1 MNQQPQQEEQKSA
14 LEQFGIDLTAVAR
27 SGKLDP
33 VIGRD
38 AEIRRVS
45 QVLSRRTKNNPVLI
59 GEPGVGKTAV
69 VEGLAQRIVAGDVP
83 ESLKGKT
90 LISLD
95 LSAMVAG
102 SKFRGEFEE
111 RLKAV
116 LKEIQDSDGQ
126 VITFVDELHTLVG
139 AGAAEGSMDASNML
153 KPMLARGELRL
164 IGATTLDEYRERI
177 EKDSALERRF
187 QQVFVGEPSVEDTV
201 AILYNF
207 PSNPTGG
214 TLNESQRDQLLE
226 FAKRHNLWIISD
238 EVYDRIVF
246 DGPHVSFM
254 GTDYD
259 RVLVVNSFSKT
270 FAMTGWRMGYIA
282 STNREAM
289 QQIIKMQYYITACS
303 NDAMQYAILTAMN
316 EARDYPNILAEE
328 FRQRCN
334 LIVNRLNAMPGVEC
348 HKPKGAIYVFPKVNV
363 PNMTSQEVAME
374 LLRDGVLC
382 SPGSAFG
389 PSGEGHLRFAYTI
402 SQEDISKGM
411 DIVQKTLLR
420 LQSNE

>member
-1 MNQQPQQEEQKSA
+1 MGTFSDRALSIQPTGVRKMFDLAGDDVIS
-14 LEQFGIDLTAVAR
+14 FGL
-27 SGKLDP
+27 
-33 VIGRD
+33 
-38 AEIRRVS
+38 
-45 QVLSRRTKNNPVLI
+45 
-59 GEPGVGKTAV
+59 GEPDFQPPPVAIEAFHQAMLDGRNKYTTTAGLPELRQKIAESWDSYQSGMDESNICITMSGTNALLNLFLTLV
-69 VEGLAQRIVAGDVP
+69 NPGDNVLLPEPYFPLYGPDVTIAGGTARYYSCLSEDEFIPHVEHL
-83 ESLKGKT
+83 ESL
-90 LISLD
+90 
-95 LSAMVAG
+95 
-102 SKFRGEFEE
+102 
-111 RLKAV
+111 
-116 LKEIQDSDGQ
+116 
-126 VITFVDELHTLVG
+126 VDE
-139 AGAAEGSMDASNML
+139 N
-153 KPMLARGELRL
+153 
-164 IGATTLDEYRERI
+164 
-177 EKDSALERRF
+177 
-187 QQVFVGEPSVEDTV
+187 TV

-316 EARDYPNILAEE
+316 EASDYPNILAEE

-411 DIVQKTLLR
+411 DIVEKTLLR

>member
-1 MNQQPQQEEQKSA
+1 MGTFSDRALSIQPTGVRKMFDLAGDDVIS
-14 LEQFGIDLTAVAR
+14 FGL
-27 SGKLDP
+27 
-33 VIGRD
+33 
-38 AEIRRVS
+38 
-45 QVLSRRTKNNPVLI
+45 
-59 GEPGVGKTAV
+59 GEPDFQPPPVAIEAFHQAMLDGRNKYTTTA
-69 VEGLAQRIVAGDVP
+69 GLPELRQKIAESWDSYQSGMDESNICITMSGTNALLNLFLTLVNPGDNVLLPEPYFPLYGPDVTIAGGTARYYSCLFEDEFIPDVAHL
-83 ESLKGKT
+83 ESL
-90 LISLD
+90 
-95 LSAMVAG
+95 
-102 SKFRGEFEE
+102 
-111 RLKAV
+111 
-116 LKEIQDSDGQ
+116 
-126 VITFVDELHTLVG
+126 VDE
-139 AGAAEGSMDASNML
+139 N
-153 KPMLARGELRL
+153 
-164 IGATTLDEYRERI
+164 
-177 EKDSALERRF
+177 
-187 QQVFVGEPSVEDTV
+187 TV

-246 DGPHVSFM
+246 DAPHVSFM

-316 EARDYPNILAEE
+316 EASDYPNILAEE

-411 DIVQKTLLR
+411 DIVEKTLLR